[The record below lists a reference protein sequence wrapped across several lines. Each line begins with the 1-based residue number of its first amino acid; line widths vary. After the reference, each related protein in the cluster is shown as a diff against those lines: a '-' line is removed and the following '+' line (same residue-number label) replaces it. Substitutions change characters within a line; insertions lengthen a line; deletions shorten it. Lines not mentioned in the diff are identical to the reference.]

1 MFIDIDSFVI
11 YNIATSAC
19 KNYYKSGGIYIV
31 IKIGEKIKEL
41 RKKAD
46 VNQDRFAEY
55 LGVTAQAV
63 SKWEVEG
70 CYPDI
75 ELLPSIANF
84 FNVSIDELMCFD
96 VMKNQEKIDS
106 IIKQAGPERSKNWFD
121 GTIIEMI
128 RNAVQEFPNNY
139 DLLYCLA
146 KTLCFTKKPQ
156 EEKQKNLRESI
167 SICARILSDCTDD
180 NLRFRTLQVLT
191 RAYKDIG
198 EIEKAVETANRLPLA
213 RDSREMVL
221 PEILDGEAKSNQ
233 IVQNVWMLSDMFE
246 YLIENLANTKYMD
259 NSEKR
264 VELFKKLVSI
274 EEILH
279 ENNDYIYE
287 TLRLRAVHYWLS
299 EDYLKLK
306 DYDNALDC
314 IEQFAKYSLKYDTL
328 PEVSTYTSIIF
339 QGQTCSKNKDLDIK
353 STALSSKEYL
363 LSREIFAPVREHAR
377 FKTVIAELE
386 KHIKISILHDTLP
399 FPVTS

>member
-1 MFIDIDSFVI
+1 MI
-11 YNIATSAC
+11 
-19 KNYYKSGGIYIV
+19 

-46 VNQDRFAEY
+46 VNQERFAEY

-84 FNVSIDELMCFD
+84 FNISIDELMCFD
-96 VMKNQEKIDS
+96 VMKNKEKIDT

-121 GTIIEMI
+121 GTVIEMF
-128 RNAVQEFPNNY
+128 RNAVQEIPNSY

-146 KTLCFTKKPQ
+146 KTLCFTKKPE

-167 SICARILSDCTDD
+167 SICTRILSDCTDD
-180 NLRFRTLQVLT
+180 NLRFRSLRVLA

-198 EIEKAVETANRLPLA
+198 DKERAVETANRLPLA
-213 RDSREMVL
+213 RDSRDMVL

-233 IVQNVWMLSDMFE
+233 IVQNIWLLSDMFE
-246 YLIENLANTKYMD
+246 YLVENLANTKYKD

-287 TLRLRAVHYWLS
+287 TLRLRAVYYWLS
-299 EDYLKLK
+299 EDYLRLK
-306 DYDNALDC
+306 DYDNALEC
-314 IEQFAKYSLKYDTL
+314 IELFAEYSIKFDTL
-328 PEVSTYTSIIF
+328 PEESTYTSVIF
-339 QGQTCSKNKDLDIK
+339 QGQSCSKYKDLDIK
-353 STALSSKEYL
+353 NTVSGSKEYL
-363 LSREIFAPVREHAR
+363 VSREIFAPVREHAR
-377 FKTVIAELE
+377 FKTVITKLE
-386 KHIKISILHDTLP
+386 KHIK
-399 FPVTS
+399 

>member
-1 MFIDIDSFVI
+1 M
-11 YNIATSAC
+11 NL
-19 KNYYKSGGIYIV
+19 
-31 IKIGEKIKEL
+31 KIGEKIKEL

-46 VNQDRFAEY
+46 VNQEKFAEY
-55 LGVTAQAV
+55 LGITAQAV

-96 VMKNQEKIDS
+96 VMKNQEKIDM

-121 GTIIEMI
+121 GTIIEML

-146 KTLCFTKKPQ
+146 KTLCNTKNP
-156 EEKQKNLRESI
+156 EDEKQNNLREAI
-167 SICARILSDCTDD
+167 SICKRILSDCTAD
-180 NLRFRTLQVLT
+180 NLRFRSLQVLA
-191 RAYKDIG
+191 RAYMDIG

-213 RDSREMVL
+213 RDSRDMVL
-221 PEILDGEAKSNQ
+221 PELLEGEAKANQ
-233 IVQNVWMLSDMFE
+233 IAQNIWMLSDMFE
-246 YLIENLANTKYMD
+246 YLIENLANTKYKD

-287 TLRLRAVHYWLS
+287 TLRLRAVYYWLS

-314 IEQFAKYSLKYDTL
+314 IERFAEFSVKFDTL
-328 PEVSTYTSIIF
+328 PEVSTYTSVIF

-353 STALSSKEYL
+353 STISGSKEYL
-363 LSREIFAPVREHAR
+363 VSREIFAPVRENER
-377 FKTVIAELE
+377 FKSVITELE
-386 KHIKISILHDTLP
+386 KYIK
-399 FPVTS
+399 

>member
-1 MFIDIDSFVI
+1 MI
-11 YNIATSAC
+11 
-19 KNYYKSGGIYIV
+19 
-31 IKIGEKIKEL
+31 IKIGEKIREL

-46 VNQDRFAEY
+46 VNQEKSAEY

-84 FNVSIDELMCFD
+84 FNISIDQLMCFD
-96 VMKNQEKIDS
+96 VRKNQEKIDM
-106 IIKQAGPERSKNWFD
+106 IIKQAGPERSRNWFD
-121 GTIIEMI
+121 GTLIDMF

-146 KTLCFTKKPQ
+146 KTLCFSKKPE

-167 SICARILSDCTDD
+167 SICTRILSDCTDD
-180 NLRFRTLQVLT
+180 NLRFRSLQVLA

-198 EIEKAVETANRLPLA
+198 EKEKAVETANRLPLA
-213 RDSREMVL
+213 RDSRDMVL
-221 PEILDGEAKSNQ
+221 PEILDEEAKSNQ
-233 IVQNVWMLSDMFE
+233 IVQNIWLLSDMFE
-246 YLIENLANTKYMD
+246 YLIENLANSKYKD

-287 TLRLRAVHYWLS
+287 TLRLRAVYFWLA
-299 EDYLKLK
+299 EDYIKLK
-306 DYDNALDC
+306 DYENALDC
-314 IEQFAKYSLKYDTL
+314 IELFAQYSIKFDAL
-328 PEVSTYTSIIF
+328 PEVATYTSVIF

-353 STALSSKEYL
+353 TTVAGSKEYL
-363 LSREIFAPVREHAR
+363 VSREIFAPVREQVR
-377 FKTVIAELE
+377 FKTVITELE
-386 KHIKISILHDTLP
+386 KHIK
-399 FPVTS
+399 

>member
-1 MFIDIDSFVI
+1 MFV
-11 YNIATSAC
+11 
-19 KNYYKSGGIYIV
+19 V
-31 IKIGEKIKEL
+31 IKIGEKIREL

-46 VNQDRFAEY
+46 VNQERFAEY

-96 VMKNQEKIDS
+96 VMKNQEKIDM

-121 GTIIEMI
+121 GTIIEML
-128 RNAVQEFPNNY
+128 RNAVQEYPNNY

-146 KTLCFTKKPQ
+146 KTLCFTKKS
-156 EEKQKNLRESI
+156 EKEKQNNIRESI
-167 SICARILSDCTDD
+167 SICTRILSDCADD
-180 NLRFRTLQVLT
+180 NLRFRSLQVLA
-191 RAYKDIG
+191 RGYKDIG
-198 EIEKAVETANRLPLA
+198 EKEKAVETANRLPLA
-213 RDSREMVL
+213 RDSRDMVL

-233 IVQNVWMLSDMFE
+233 IVQNIWMLSDMFE

-287 TLRLRAVHYWLS
+287 TLRLRAVYYWLS

-306 DYDNALDC
+306 DYDKALDC
-314 IEQFAKYSLKYDTL
+314 IEQFAKYSVKYDTL

-339 QGQTCSKNKDLDIK
+339 QGQTCPKNKDLDIK
-353 STALSSKEYL
+353 STASGSKEYL
-363 LSREIFAPVREHAR
+363 VSREIFAPVRKHVR
-377 FKTVIAELE
+377 FKAVITELE
-386 KHIKISILHDTLP
+386 KHIK
-399 FPVTS
+399 